1 MVAEVSSAIWV
12 DYPST
17 SDVLST
23 FIVRYPKEQFIRE
36 FGEISPPFSIDTIQQ
51 HISKRNENIDNR
63 SKLAYTKKLKNDSVT
78 RFKLE
83 RNQKLEEE
91 RRLEVAKRK
100 EKKAQAQIRPK
111 LSEKRKT
118 KLLEI
123 HKPKLLEKSKEK
135 LLQRALLEEEKKL
148 KLEQE
153 RQQIILFE
161 IERQALLITLEE
173 QFQYDFLNSYK
184 FYKTNCFKHISY
196 EDFQAEKSNFV
207 QTWIKDKLTPEVDFE
222 QATAIGTIEGHIQV
236 VARAGSGK
244 TTTLINR
251 ALFLQKHCG
260 VKPSEILIL
269 AFNKKAVEEIEK
281 RLAEQL
287 QEDNIPHAMTFHALA
302 YALVKFEGKILYDE
316 PEGEQSKSRA
326 MQEDIIT
333 QYVRHPDYQDK
344 IRDLMLAYHRE
355 DWERIVLRGYDK
367 SPEELLRYRRS
378 LIKESI
384 DGKYVKSFGE
394 KVIADFLFEHNISY
408 KYERSFPWNEIRYRP
423 DFTIGDQ
430 QGTIIEYFGLA
441 GDPDYDVMSDGK
453 RKYWERQSNWHL
465 LELSPNLFKDDGA
478 DGFCTYLKHSLES
491 NGVLCN
497 RLNEKEIWQK
507 IKVQDICRFTKLV
520 VSFIQRC
527 RKLSLSPE
535 ELAKDIVAYK
545 TDNDVEQQFLSLAQI
560 FYKDYLNHLK
570 QTNNE
575 DFDGLMQKATE
586 NVESGQTSFH
596 RTSGSGDL
604 KQLRYILID
613 EYQDFSHLFHSLIA
627 AIQEQN
633 SNAVFFCVGDDWQA
647 INGFAGSDLCFYQNF
662 DTYFQP
668 SQKLHIS
675 TNYRSKTSIVEIG
688 NVLMQGLGT
697 PARANK
703 SELGKIEIAN
713 LDKFEL
719 SPVEEEIYKSDRS
732 TAAIV
737 RLVTKAVNA
746 GKKVALLSRK
756 NGLPWYPN
764 YGKQRSTSKDGNLDK
779 FLELVRS
786 KLPKELRDEVK
797 ISTAH
802 KYKGLQK
809 QVVIVLDALP
819 HCYPLLHP
827 DWIFTRI
834 FGESIEK
841 RFDEDRRLFYVALTR
856 AEEHLIIFT
865 ETDNESPF
873 LEDLRS
879 QKSIPLLNWSNYPPC
894 VGIEKRITARITNQ
908 TGRGGNGTYAIKL
921 LLKEDGYY
929 WKNNSEWVRTYESEN
944 FSIQAFFNEA
954 LWLSQTDRV
963 EVKFSND
970 LEKLL
975 GHYQINK
982 GKLICIFN
990 QIPDVDF

>member
-1 MVAEVSSAIWV
+1 MNQDYQLVKQQVQNLALSFDGVSEAPI
-12 DYPST
+12 DK
-17 SDVLST
+17 
-23 FIVRYPKEQFIRE
+23 IV
-36 FGEISPPFSIDTIQQ
+36 DTIQCLSAGKYDGFFENVPDEVKYHWKLFPFRPVRSQ
-51 HISKRNENIDNR
+51 IKNIRRIISLAGNESNPNEDILKVLL
-63 SKLAYTKKLKNDSVT
+63 KL
-78 RFKLE
+78 F
-83 RNQKLEEE
+83 
-91 RRLEVAKRK
+91 
-100 EKKAQAQIRPK
+100 KKASPRERIK
-111 LSEKRKT
+111 VEN
-118 KLLEI
+118 
-123 HKPKLLEKSKEK
+123 
-135 LLQRALLEEEKKL
+135 ALPIWLKK
-148 KLEQE
+148 KV
-153 RQQIILFE
+153 LFE
-161 IERQALLITLEE
+161 QKILLSSIQSSFEKE
-173 QFQYDFLNSYK
+173 FLCAYK
-184 FYKTNCFKHISY
+184 FFQDECAEYISV
-196 EDFQAEKSNFV
+196 EDFHTERVKYIQSWTQEYLKFV
-207 QTWIKDKLTPEVDFE
+207 PDAE
-222 QATAIGTIEGHIQV
+222 QAAAIGTVEGHVQV

-269 AFNKKAVEEIEK
+269 AFNKKAVEKVEK
-281 RLAEQL
+281 RLTEQL
-287 QEDNIPHAMTFHALA
+287 QEDNTPHAMTFHALA

-344 IRDLMLAYHRE
+344 IRELMLAYHRE

-384 DGKYVKSFGE
+384 DGEYVKSFGE
-394 KVIADFLFEHNISY
+394 KVIANFLFEHNIAY
-408 KYERSFPWNEIRYRP
+408 KYERSFPWDETDETRYRP

-430 QGTIIEYFGLA
+430 QGIIIEYFGLA
-441 GDPDYDVMSDGK
+441 GDPDYDVMSNGK
-453 RKYWERQSNWHL
+453 RKRWERESNWHL
-465 LELSPNLFKDDGA
+465 LELSPNLFKDSGA

-497 RLNEKEIWQK
+497 RLSEKEIWQK

-527 RKLSLSPE
+527 RQLSLSPE
-535 ELAKDIVAYK
+535 ELAKDVVGYK
-545 TDNDVEQQFLSLAQI
+545 TDNDVEQQFLDLAQI
-560 FYKDYLNHLK
+560 FYKDYLSRLE

-575 DFDGLMQKATE
+575 DFDGLIQKATE
-586 NVESGQTSFH
+586 NVVSGKTSFH
-596 RTSGSGDL
+596 RKSGSGDL

-613 EYQDFSHLFHSLIA
+613 EYQDFSYLFHSLIA
-627 AIQEQN
+627 TIQEQN
-633 SNAVFFCVGDDWQA
+633 PNALFFCVGDDWQA
-647 INGFAGSDLCFYQNF
+647 INGFAGSDLRFYKDF

-668 SQKLHIS
+668 SQKLYIS
-675 TNYRSKTSIVEIG
+675 TNYRSTTSIVEIG
-688 NVLMQGLGT
+688 NTLMQGLGT
-697 PARANK
+697 FARANK

-719 SPVEEEIYKSDRS
+719 SQREEEIHQGDRS

-737 RLVTKAVNA
+737 RLVTNAVGA
-746 GKKVALLSRK
+746 GKNVTLLSRTK
-756 NGLPWYPN
+756 NLPWFVN
-764 YGKQRSTSKDGNLDK
+764 YGKQQNTSKDGKLDK

-786 KLPKELRDEVK
+786 QIPKELRDKVK
-797 ISTAH
+797 ISTTH

-809 QVVIVLDALP
+809 QVIIVLDALP
-819 HCYPLLHP
+819 RCYPLLHP

-834 FGESIEK
+834 FGDSIEK
-841 RFDEDRRLFYVALTR
+841 IVDEERRLFYVALTR

-865 ETDNESPF
+865 ETNNESPF

-879 QKSIPLLNWSNYPPC
+879 KKSIPLLNWSNYPPS
-894 VGIEKRITARITNQ
+894 VEVEKRITARITNQ

-921 LLKEDGYY
+921 LLKEDGYF
-929 WKNNSEWVRTYESEN
+929 WKNNSEWARTYESEN

-954 LWLSQTDRV
+954 LWLSQADRV

-975 GHYQINK
+975 AHYQINK

-990 QIPDVDF
+990 QIPDVGS